1 MFCLRLQEILLANI
15 VEITAQ
21 ESLYSILS
29 YLFVGL
35 IRIYFKTQTLF
46 FSLPLGPMT

>member
-1 MFCLRLQEILLANI
+1 MFCLSLQEILPANI

-29 YLFVGL
+29 YLFVDL
-35 IRIYFKTQTLF
+35 IRNILRYKPYFSVFHWAL
-46 FSLPLGPMT
+46 